1 MHYNKTHCLK
11 EAYFKPY
18 LARETSING
27 ERTFLNINYNSQFN
41 KTSSCI
47 SLKKSIPFSN
57 LIQPWDVS
65 SLIIFSFCLTMHLIK
80 ASIVADF
87 TVTTCDLW
95 HNTNEYNVTTIQSY
109 SKRQKI
115 SYTHLK
121 QSYVVFLAICAGIYS
136 L

>member
-1 MHYNKTHCLK
+1 MKLHYNKTHCLK

-18 LARETSING
+18 LARETSINR

-47 SLKKSIPFSN
+47 SLKKFIPFSN
-57 LIQPWDVS
+57 LIQLWDVS
-65 SLIIFSFCLTMHLIK
+65 SLIMFSFCLTMHLIK

-95 HNTNEYNVTTIQSY
+95 HNTNEYNVTTISRRENFPNT
-109 SKRQKI
+109 KL
-115 SYTHLK
+115 LK
-121 QSYVVFLAICAGIYS
+121 EAKN
-136 L
+136 